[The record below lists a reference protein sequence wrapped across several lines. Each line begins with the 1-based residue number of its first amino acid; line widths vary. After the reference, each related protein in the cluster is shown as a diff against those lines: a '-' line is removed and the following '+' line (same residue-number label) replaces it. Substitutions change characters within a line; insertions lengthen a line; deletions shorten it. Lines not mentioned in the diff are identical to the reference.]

1 MNSLR
6 THNNIEIASK
16 INYERAYIE
25 LSQGNINKSLALIN
39 NKTLLEITY
48 GLVKKQLKN
57 VVVNSNLNLKKKI
70 KSNLEIIPDSIPGF
84 LGPLS
89 GILSGMQFAKKEYP
103 KCKWLV
109 SFPVDSIFFPSD
121 FVEKM
126 INRINNEPQ
135 IVCATSNGRA
145 HPVFAIWS
153 LNLIDDLEN
162 ALVEEGVRKIDEWT
176 KRYNL
181 EFTNFQNKDL
191 DPFFNINTK
200 EDLKFATEYL
210 NS

>member
-1 MNSLR
+1 MIDND
-6 THNNIEIASK
+6 EILGIILAGGLSK
-16 INYERAYIE
+16 RM
-25 LSQGNINKSLALIN
+25 GNINKSLALIN

-126 INRINNEPQ
+126 INRINNETQ

-145 HPVFAIWS
+145 HPVFAFWS

>member
-1 MNSLR
+1 MN
-6 THNNIEIASK
+6 K
-16 INYERAYIE
+16 ISGTI
-25 LSQGNINKSLALIN
+25 I
-39 NKTLLEITY
+39 TL
-48 GLVKKQLKN
+48 
-57 VVVNSNLNLKKKI
+57 
-70 KSNLEIIPDSIPGF
+70 
-84 LGPLS
+84 
-89 GILSGMQFAKKEYP
+89 
-103 KCKWLV
+103 
-109 SFPVDSIFFPSD
+109 
-121 FVEKM
+121 
-126 INRINNEPQ
+126 NNETQ

-145 HPVFAIWS
+145 HPVFAFWS